1 MAVARRTP
9 NFRPGLPQ
17 RVVLEQDHGLGV
29 DGFVKRRPTTV
40 AIELG
45 AGDEKLSAAPTTRVE
60 AGTILFEEFACPW
73 TFGSCFAQ
81 HVKLLGGQS
90 LAPLGVSPLGGV
102 FCHAHY

>member
-29 DGFVKRRPTTV
+29 DGFVERRPTTV
-40 AIELG
+40 AVELG
-45 AGDEKLSAAPTTRVE
+45 AGDEQLSTASTTRVE
-60 AGTILFEEFACPW
+60 AGSILLEKFACPW
-73 TFGSCFAQ
+73 TFSSSFAQ
-81 HVKLLGGQS
+81 DMILLGGQS
-90 LAPLGVSPLGGV
+90 LAPFGVGPLGGI